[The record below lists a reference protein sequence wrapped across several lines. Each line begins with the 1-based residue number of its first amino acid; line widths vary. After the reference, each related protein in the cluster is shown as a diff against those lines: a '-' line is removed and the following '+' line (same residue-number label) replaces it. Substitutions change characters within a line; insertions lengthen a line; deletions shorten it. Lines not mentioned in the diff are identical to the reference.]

1 MWTLDIVSGI
11 PCGSIYGIFILTFYL
26 AFLCHMLWHSIPILY
41 SIWHLFWHT
50 IWHIFWHYFWHSIC
64 TCSDILS
71 GIYSGILSGTY
82 SGILFWHSFWQSIWL
97 SIWHLFWYSIW
108 HSILA
113 FFLAFY
119 LAFILTIFLAF
130 IWQKASGWGP
140 AVPTEIW
147 SSRLRS
153 GCWFGD
159 SHTLSKCS
167 LSFVSQW
174 RGCSNDWDLALQI
187 YNIQCLN
194 SLSCLL
200 GVATRYDL
208 LRKVDSVM
216 TGLIRYQQHLRRA
229 LGAGMLASPVHSV
242 VGWQVMPCSFTAAA
256 GCRENTVFVAPTNW
270 PERRTYRVR
279 CGCWCGWYSCT
290 YKSLILLIVFCSST
304 FSTGRSR
311 DRGLDGKIAGC

>member
-1 MWTLDIVSGI
+1 
-11 PCGSIYGIFILTFYL
+11 
-26 AFLCHMLWHSIPILY
+26 MLWNSIPILY
-41 SIWHLFWHT
+41 SFWHLFWHT

-71 GIYSGILSGTY
+71 GILSGIYSGIL
-82 SGILFWHSFWQSIWL
+82 SGILFWHSFWR
-97 SIWHLFWYSIW
+97 SIWHLFWHSFW
-108 HSILA
+108 HSI
-113 FFLAFY
+113 
-119 LAFILTIFLAF
+119 
-130 IWQKASGWGP
+130 WQSLASGWGP

-153 GCWFGD
+153 GCWFGVFY
-159 SHTLSKCS
+159 SHTLSKWS

-229 LGAGMLASPVHSV
+229 LGAGMLASPVHSA
-242 VGWQVMPCSFTAAA
+242 VGWHVMPCSFTAAE
-256 GCRENTVFVAPTNW
+256 GCRDNTVFVAPTNW
-270 PERRTYRVR
+270 PERRMCRVR

-290 YKSLILLIVFCSST
+290 YKSLVLLIVFFSST
-304 FSTGRSR
+304 FSPGRSR
-311 DRGLDGKIAGC
+311 DRGSDGKIARC

>member
-1 MWTLDIVSGI
+1 MWKYIWHIHSNILSGI
-11 PCGSIYGIFILTFYL
+11 PLPYALTFYSYLIFYLASVLAYYLAYILTLFL
-26 AFLCHMLWHSIPILY
+26 AFYLHLLWH
-41 SIWHLFWHT
+41 SIWHLFWHS
-50 IWHIFWHYFWHSIC
+50 IWH
-64 TCSDILS
+64 
-71 GIYSGILSGTY
+71 
-82 SGILFWHSFWQSIWL
+82 LFWHSFWQSIWL

-290 YKSLILLIVFCSST
+290 YKSLVLLIVFCSST

>member
-1 MWTLDIVSGI
+1 
-11 PCGSIYGIFILTFYL
+11 
-26 AFLCHMLWHSIPILY
+26 MLWHSIPILY

-200 GVATRYDL
+200 GLQLVMIYCEKLTQWWQDWYGTNNTFGEHWVLVCWPVLYIQQLVGKWCHVL
-208 LRKVDSVM
+208 LQ
-216 TGLIRYQQHLRRA
+216 LQQDA
-229 LGAGMLASPVHSV
+229 
-242 VGWQVMPCSFTAAA
+242 
-256 GCRENTVFVAPTNW
+256 E
-270 PERRTYRVR
+270 
-279 CGCWCGWYSCT
+279 
-290 YKSLILLIVFCSST
+290 KILCL
-304 FSTGRSR
+304 
-311 DRGLDGKIAGC
+311 